1 MTKEE
6 CIALMKSSRDDNEWN
21 HNCAKVKAA
30 HGGGYPN
37 YWYSTFIAS
46 GMINEI
52 LSDPTANKLKLT
64 TGAEA
69 IDILRGLK

>member
-21 HNCAKVKAA
+21 HNCDKVKKA
-30 HGGGYPN
+30 HGGGYPD

-52 LSDPTANKLKLT
+52 LSDPTANQFKIS
-64 TGAEA
+64 TGNAA
-69 IDILRGLK
+69 IDSLFGIK